1 MNQEQVETTAKL
13 YLMLAKDQVQPIGEN
28 YLNTLKQ
35 QARVLCD
42 KMFLEIFNESYQER
56 FNFDRAIDSWHKI
69 KQSINLMELEQI
81 L

>member
-13 YLMLAKDQVQPIGEN
+13 YLMLAKDQVQPLHEN

-42 KMFLEIFNESYQER
+42 KMFLQIFNESYQEK

>member
-1 MNQEQVETTAKL
+1 MNQEQIEITAKL
-13 YLMLAKDQVQPIGEN
+13 YLMLAKDQVQPINEN

-42 KMFLEIFNESYQER
+42 KMFLQIFNESYQEK

-69 KQSINLMELEQI
+69 KQSINLMEPEQI